1 MDKSCRK
8 FIAFLGPDAD
18 RDIAEITHEHL
29 NRFRNEQLKAVA
41 ARTVNHD
48 LKHLG
53 MLFRDA
59 KEEGYV
65 IDNPSEFVKRAKIT
79 SGASAR
85 RPFTIAELK
94 SLLEIATPEWQSL
107 IKFGLY
113 TGQRLGDIAWL
124 TWSNIDTKRGEIRL
138 VTRKR
143 DKTILIP
150 IAGPLQNHI
159 LSLPNVGD
167 PKSPIHPEAYGVIA
181 REGRSNLQP
190 VCRHACG
197 GWPTTSQIARRNGQE
212 RAQHTPRRERFVVS
226 FITPHRGHS
235 FKGRGRARS
244 RRDGDGRARFG
255 TDVGPLH
262 ARRPRGFGK
271 GGFESARLGVGVD
284 DLHRRRL
291 AAGYFGHLVNGSG
304 ELDHS
309 LLILISQR

>member
-1 MDKSCRK
+1 MTGPQPSGLGCRRPVLKSSSYAVYDKSCRK
-8 FIAFLGPDAD
+8 FIAFLGADAD

-29 NRFRNEQLKAVA
+29 NRFRNAQLKAVA

-159 LSLPNVGD
+159 LSLPTSD
-167 PKSPIHPEAYGVIA
+167 PKAPIHPQAYGIIA
-181 REGRSNLQP
+181 REDR
-190 VCRHACG
+190 
-197 GWPTTSQIARRNGQE
+197 
-212 RAQHTPRRERFVVS
+212 
-226 FITPHRGHS
+226 
-235 FKGRGRARS
+235 
-244 RRDGDGRARFG
+244 
-255 TDVGPLH
+255 
-262 ARRPRGFGK
+262 
-271 GGFESARLGVGVD
+271 
-284 DLHRRRL
+284 
-291 AAGYFGHLVNGSG
+291 
-304 ELDHS
+304 
-309 LLILISQR
+309 